1 MKYLIRPLSKKMYTH
16 LREARSI
23 ELSKTCR
30 NILRVEDFDGTLP
43 GLYNRGLIDVK
54 MIIVD
59 GKQIV
64 GVEITK
70 SGIRLLERYQK
81 DKNRLGS
88 EYNIN

>member
-1 MKYLIRPLSKKMYTH
+1 
-16 LREARSI
+16 
-23 ELSKTCR
+23 
-30 NILRVEDFDGTLP
+30 
-43 GLYNRGLIDVK
+43 

-81 DKNRLGS
+81 EKNRLGS